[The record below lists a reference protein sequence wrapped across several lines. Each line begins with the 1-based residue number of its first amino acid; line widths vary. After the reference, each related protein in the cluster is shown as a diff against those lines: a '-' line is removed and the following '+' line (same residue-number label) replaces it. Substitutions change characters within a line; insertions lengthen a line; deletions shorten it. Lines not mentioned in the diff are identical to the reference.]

1 MQMKTFK
8 GYLLEEKQKARIN
21 HFVDFAASQLG
32 LERKPNII
40 MLSKREPEMTTA
52 SYDLGSGDMKVL
64 CGHRAVFDI
73 CRSIAHEMVHQKQHQ
88 EIDDPSKLDGSTG
101 SPHENEA
108 NALAGKLIRIY
119 GKENPEFYDE

>member
-1 MQMKTFK
+1 MKTFK
-8 GYLLEEKQKARIN
+8 TYLQEEKQKARIT
-21 HFVDFAASQLG
+21 HFVDFASSHLG
-32 LERKPNII
+32 LEKKPNII

-52 SYDLGSGDMKVL
+52 SYDLNSGDMKVL
-64 CGHRAVFDI
+64 CGNRAVFDI

-88 EIDDPSKLDGSTG
+88 EIDDPAKLDGSTG

-108 NALAGKLIRIY
+108 NAVAGQLIRIY